1 MSKTKILI
9 VEDEAIVARDLSMH
23 LKELGYDP
31 IACTPNGEEALS
43 LAGRLH
49 PDLVLMDIQLTGA
62 LDGISTAQKLRE
74 QFSLPVVFLTAFS
87 GDAIIGRAKQ
97 AESFGYII
105 KPFESRELKT
115 AIEIALYRYKAEK
128 EIQEQRES
136 MSMIL
141 RTAPDGFILT
151 DLNGQFLDVNDA
163 YCRMVGYSKEE
174 LLGSSLSSIE
184 ADESES
190 DIHERGRKLTQQ
202 GVRTLERRHRCR
214 DGSLVHLELSA
225 NYLPVSGGRIFCF
238 LRDITERK
246 RVEAERLLALR
257 LLEIINSSLT
267 LHELMQAVTLL
278 IRDWS
283 GCEAVGIR
291 LRQDEDFPYFET
303 RGFPDD
309 FVKLENQL
317 CLYGPDGQM
326 VCDGNG
332 NPVLECMCGNILCGR
347 FDPSKPFFTPHG
359 SFWTNATTELLA
371 TTSDADRQAR
381 TRNRCNGEGYETV
394 ALIPLRVGE
403 TTYGLLQLNDK
414 RPGQLSLERIALL
427 EQLGDNLALA
437 VAHRIAMGDVII
449 SEKKF
454 RSYMEN
460 APVGIA
466 VVDQSGR
473 YREVNP
479 SMSEL
484 LGYSSRELLELSVS
498 DMGVSTSIPQAQ
510 PSFDILKERGKHST
524 ELQLKKKDGTKI
536 WIFLHAVRI
545 SDSLFL
551 GFHIDITARKQT
563 EQRLI
568 LNEAE
573 LVSIYDNVPTMMCLL
588 DEKGRVVRL
597 NRAAV
602 HFAGRP
608 DSELLN
614 HGCGEIFCCIHA
626 EDNPCGCGFGL
637 HCQECPLNQA
647 ILNSIQKGERSAFVE
662 VERSK
667 KLQEQVRKIW
677 ISGSTV
683 RLNVQGYVRILLCVE
698 DITSRKQLESQYLRA
713 QRLESLGFLA
723 SGIAHDLNN
732 VLSPILMGGSVLE
745 SVLTDEENQSILRSM
760 MDAVR
765 RGSDTVNQLLTFA
778 QGGKGE
784 PILVQPRH
792 LLKEIG
798 RLLKQTL
805 PKNIQYYSD
814 FGPNLSNIHVNPSQ
828 LHQVLMNLSVNARDA
843 MPDGGVLTIAVEGRT
858 LGDDAPL
865 LHPKAVRGEYLIFKV
880 SDTGDGI
887 PPEVIDRIFDPFFT
901 TKPQGQGTGLGLATV
916 LGIVQGHGGFVLV
929 DSQLGKGTAFSV
941 YLPAA
946 PDTIDDP
953 TAVQE
958 SADLLGQG
966 ELILVVDDES
976 GIRKLLQS
984 ILERRGYRVVA
995 AESVMEAMELYRK
1008 HQEEIR
1014 VVLTDL
1020 MMPFV
1025 DGNAFIVQLRALN
1038 PFLKIIAMSGLAT
1051 HSQKD
1056 KILVKGANAFL
1067 RKPLEVEKLISVLE
1081 DLLYSERIP
1090 LQ

>member
-31 IACTPNGEEALS
+31 VAYTHSGEEALS
-43 LAGRLH
+43 LVTRLH

-62 LDGISTAQKLRE
+62 LDGISTAQRLRE

-87 GDAIIGRAKQ
+87 GDSIIDRAKH
-97 AESFGYII
+97 AEPFGYIV

-128 EIQEQRES
+128 EIQEQREA
-136 MSMIL
+136 MSAIL
-141 RTAPDGFILT
+141 RTAPDGYILT
-151 DLNGQFLDVNDA
+151 DMNGQFIEVNDA

-174 LLGSSLSSIE
+174 LLGSSTASME
-184 ADESES
+184 ADEPES
-190 DIHERGRKLTQQ
+190 SIHERGHQLMQQ
-202 GVRTLERRHRCR
+202 GINTLERRHRRR

-225 NYLPVSGGRIFCF
+225 NYLPVSGGRIFSF
-238 LRDITERK
+238 LRDITDRK
-246 RVEAERLLALR
+246 RVEAERLLTLR
-257 LLEIINSSLT
+257 LLEIINSALP
-267 LHELMQAVTLL
+267 LHELMQAITLL
-278 IRDWS
+278 IQDWS

-291 LRQDEDFPYFET
+291 LRKDEDFPYFET
-303 RGFPDD
+303 RGFPAD

-317 CLYGPDGQM
+317 CLYGPDGKP
-326 VCDGNG
+326 VRDGNG

-403 TTYGLLQLNDK
+403 ITYGLLQLNDK
-414 RPGQLSLERIALL
+414 RPGQLSRERITLL

-437 VAHRIAMGDVII
+437 LAHRIAIEALSK

-454 RSYMEN
+454 RSYIEN
-460 APVGIA
+460 APVGVA

-484 LGYSSRELLELSVS
+484 LGYSSRELLEMSVF
-498 DMGVSTSIPQAQ
+498 DMRVSAPISKAQ
-510 PSFDILKERGKHST
+510 PSFDILIEQGKYSA
-524 ELQLKKKDGTKI
+524 ELQLKKKDSTKI
-536 WIFLHAVRI
+536 WVFLHAVQI
-545 SDSLFL
+545 SDNMFL
-551 GFHIDITARKQT
+551 GFHVDITERKKT

-573 LVSIYDNVPTMMCLL
+573 LVSIYDNVPTLMCLL
-588 DEKGRVVRL
+588 DETGRVVRL
-597 NRAAV
+597 NRAAIQ
-602 HFAGRP
+602 FAERP
-608 DSELLN
+608 ASELLN
-614 HGCGEIFCCIHA
+614 HGCGDIFGCMHA
-626 EDNPCGCGFGL
+626 EDDTSGCGFGT

-647 ILNSIQKGERSAFVE
+647 ILKSIQTGERSAFAA
-662 VERSK
+662 VERNAK
-667 KLQEQVRKIW
+667 FQDQVRKIW

-683 RLNVQGYVRILLCVE
+683 RLNVRGDVRILLCVE
-698 DITSRKQLESQYLRA
+698 DVTNRKQLETQYLRA

-745 SVLTDEENQSILRSM
+745 SVLTDEENRSILASM

-765 RGSDTVNQLLTFA
+765 RGSDTVKQLLTFA
-778 QGGKGE
+778 QGGKE
-784 PILVQPRH
+784 ELVLVQPRH
-792 LLKEIG
+792 ILKEIG

-805 PKNIQYYSD
+805 PKNIQFYSD
-814 FGPNLSNIHVNPSQ
+814 FAPNLNNIHANPSQ

-843 MPDGGVLTIAVEGRT
+843 MPNGGVLTIAVEGRS
-858 LGDDAPL
+858 LGDDAPM
-865 LHPKAVRGEYLIFKV
+865 LHPKAVRGNYLLFKV
-880 SDTGDGI
+880 SDTGGGI
-887 PPEVIDRIFDPFFT
+887 APEVIDRIFDPFFT

-916 LGIVQGHGGFVLV
+916 LGIVQSHGGFVLV

-946 PDTIDDP
+946 SYAIDMP
-953 TAVQE
+953 TAVHE
-958 SADLLGQG
+958 PDAFSGQG

-976 GIRKLLQS
+976 GIRRLLKG
-984 ILERRGYRVVA
+984 ILERRGYKVLV

-1008 HQEEIR
+1008 HQKEIG

-1020 MMPFV
+1020 VMPFI
-1025 DGNAFIVQLRALN
+1025 DGKDFIIQLRALD
-1038 PFLKIIAMSGLAT
+1038 PFLKIIAISGLAT
-1051 HSQKD
+1051 QSQTD
-1056 KILVKGANAFL
+1056 KIMVKGANVFL
-1067 RKPLEVEKLISVLE
+1067 RKPLEIEQLMSALR
-1081 DLLYSERIP
+1081 DLLESEQIP